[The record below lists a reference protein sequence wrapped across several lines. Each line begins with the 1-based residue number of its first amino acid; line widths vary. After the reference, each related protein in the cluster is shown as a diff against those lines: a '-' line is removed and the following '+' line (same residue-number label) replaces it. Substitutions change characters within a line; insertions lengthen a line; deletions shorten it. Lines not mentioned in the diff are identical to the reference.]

1 MANPMLSMMMN
12 MLQSR
17 NPQMFQMINQ
27 AKNNGTNPQDI
38 LKQMMGNATPEQMA
52 GVMQQAKQF
61 GVPDDVLKQFQ
72 NLK

>member
-1 MANPMLSMMMN
+1 MQNPMLNMMMQ

-27 AKNNGTNPQDI
+27 AKNNGTNPQDM
-38 LKQMMGNATPEQMA
+38 LKQMVGNSNPEQMQNII
-52 GVMQQAKQF
+52 QQAKSM
-61 GVPDDVLKQFQ
+61 GCPDDILNQLQ